1 MKALP
6 IVFTCFVVIHSCF
19 FRDAWAPH
27 VTPHTSH
34 HLTLRTS
41 THIRHPLSRSLM
53 HLAPIHGDAAMVKM
67 LADNGCESNMESSL
81 HHFFPLH
88 VAAMTT
94 PFPSSGA
101 KADIKVS
108 PTLPCFRMLF
118 CSSQL
123 PGRQRPDSGGN
134 SDWGPVVGPRCR

>member
-1 MKALP
+1 
-6 IVFTCFVVIHSCF
+6 
-19 FRDAWAPH
+19 
-27 VTPHTSH
+27 
-34 HLTLRTS
+34 
-41 THIRHPLSRSLM
+41 M

-101 KADIKVS
+101 KPDIKVS
-108 PTLPCFRMLF
+108 PLLSCFHMLF
-118 CSSQL
+118 LTPELS
-123 PGRQRPDSGGN
+123 GRQ
-134 SDWGPVVGPRCR
+134 